1 MTYFRFNRLGK
12 VLFPHL
18 SRDQR
23 KNQMATIRLVLLFS
37 LLLAVTVATVIIK
50 TARH

>member
-1 MTYFRFNRLGK
+1 MTHLRFRLGK

-18 SRDQR
+18 PRDQR
-23 KNQMATIRLVLLFS
+23 KHQMATIRLVLMFS

-50 TARH
+50 TGRH